1 MIFQHELFE
10 TAVPS
15 EHHCAE
21 EPYLF
26 LLAYL
31 SLNDSKVIMRLQL
44 AAALTAIL
52 AGVSFV
58 NAALPARRTASN
70 DPSNEPNHDASNYDE
85 DEYWSTA
92 FSAIL
97 SQDPSAQ
104 QQQQHR
110 QGINPDD
117 WRRYVRELD
126 DLPDGEFSSLASS
139 SSTTTTAPNN
149 AVGESS
155 TDGANNHRR
164 GRSRFHI
171 DDVPSLSD
179 SAEGRRI
186 LQQQAVT
193 LDDLLGPATVNGPPP
208 PPLPGANGADG
219 TDRAEVPAVPASVY
233 GVYKKEDDP
242 AYRWRQGDA
251 ETPGYENAA
260 DGPGALANKKVTHL
274 SCVCCLLSVSF
285 CFWHTSANAGI
296 LSSDTVSFYLSTQ
309 TCIHISFF
317 CRSEPPKPLPPRF
330 RISREQNH
338 RMHARVV
345 AHPMFLH
352 PPSSHQCWLPAFPKR
367 KSIIMASTT
376 AAHLA
381 S

>member
-139 SSTTTTAPNN
+139 SSTTTTTKN

-155 TDGANNHRR
+155 TDGANNRR

-317 CRSEPPKPLPPRF
+317 CRSEPPKPLPPWF
-330 RISREQNH
+330 RISQEQNPPD
-338 RMHARVV
+338 ACPSSGASGVLAPPSIPSV
-345 AHPMFLH
+345 LAASFSKTETHPM
-352 PPSSHQCWLPAFPKR
+352 
-367 KSIIMASTT
+367 ASAT
-376 AAHLA
+376 APLA

>member
-1 MIFQHELFE
+1 
-10 TAVPS
+10 
-15 EHHCAE
+15 
-21 EPYLF
+21 
-26 LLAYL
+26 
-31 SLNDSKVIMRLQL
+31 MRLQL
-44 AAALTAIL
+44 AAAHTALL
-52 AGVSFV
+52 AGVSSV
-58 NAALPARRTASN
+58 DAALPARRTASN
-70 DPSNEPNHDASNYDE
+70 EPNHDATNYDE

-104 QQQQHR
+104 RQQQR
-110 QGINPDD
+110 RDINPDD

-193 LDDLLGPATVNGPPP
+193 LDDLLGPITVNGPPP
-208 PPLPGANGADG
+208 PPPLPPGANDAGG
-219 TDRAEVPAVPASVY
+219 
-233 GVYKKEDDP
+233 YKKEDDP
-242 AYRWRQGDA
+242 MYRWGQGVT

-260 DGPGALANKKVTHL
+260 DGPGALAKKKVTHL
-274 SCVCCLLSVSF
+274 SCLCCLLSALF
-285 CFWHTSANAGI
+285 CFAFGTRPRCRHIEQRHSILLSFDRCRCAYTYPFFVDPNRRSRYLLGSA
-296 LSSDTVSFYLSTQ
+296 
-309 TCIHISFF
+309 
-317 CRSEPPKPLPPRF
+317 
-330 RISREQNH
+330 
-338 RMHARVV
+338 
-345 AHPMFLH
+345 
-352 PPSSHQCWLPAFPKR
+352 
-367 KSIIMASTT
+367 
-376 AAHLA
+376 
-381 S
+381 